1 MAWLLLGI
9 IALTLLWAVGRWG
22 INTSPRNLRWTGLAI
37 LAFLCLVTAVFLA
50 VRGQLG
56 GAAAFATG
64 AMALYGRYR
73 WIKGIFDRIAGI
85 GGAASRGNTGHGGAN
100 RGNGGRA
107 RNASVASEDEARAVL
122 GLKPDADREAVL
134 AAHKRLM
141 RLVHPD
147 RGGTDYLAAKIN
159 QARDILLERID
170 NH

>member
-22 INTSPRNLRWTGLAI
+22 INTSPLNLRWTGLAI
-37 LAFLCLVTAVFLA
+37 LAFLCLVAAVFLA

-85 GGAASRGNTGHGGAN
+85 GGAAGRGNTGHGRTGPGNAN
-100 RGNGGRA
+100 R
-107 RNASVASEDEARAVL
+107 NATVASEDEARAVL

-159 QARDILLERID
+159 QARDILLERPG